1 MPLSSSWRLGF
12 TMAAHAGRVSPADTA
27 ALDARIAEL
36 EAEAKAAKK
45 EAADAT
51 AAKEAAEATAKEAK
65 QEAEDAKAEAA
76 RVAEGTVLETSD
88 EPAAIVF
95 YVAEEETHTKGR
107 ITGASYQL
115 MKLTVTP
122 APDGD
127 LDHVGQAERFENED
141 DAYASLRRR

>member
-1 MPLSSSWRLGF
+1 MRGRL
-12 TMAAHAGRVSPADTA
+12 APSPVQSQAGPS
-27 ALDARIAEL
+27 
-36 EAEAKAAKK
+36 KAATSIRPASS
-45 EAADAT
+45 AAT
-51 AAKEAAEATAKEAK
+51 EATAKEAK